1 MLPSHLAYFTI
12 DMQPGCRAS
21 TPDSTGSTLD
31 CPTSTPCLKCDD
43 TYTRVGGGGSRVFN
57 VGGGA

>member
-1 MLPSHLAYFTI
+1 
-12 DMQPGCRAS
+12 MQS
-21 TPDSTGSTLD
+21 VDTGQYGVDAGLSD
-31 CPTSTPCLKCDD
+31 VDVCLKCDD